1 MLSYVSHVGRQK
13 RKVDGKENGERERDR
28 DRGGNERE
36 GDDGMELKRGILGG
50 LGDLGRRE

>member
-1 MLSYVSHVGRQK
+1 MARRMV
-13 RKVDGKENGERERDR
+13 RERDR